1 MIIFMVPQPLY
12 QLLQALRNEMQSM
25 GCLNCEEALT
35 VQVVD
40 LALSFWI
47 DCLLHLVL
55 SKM

>member
-25 GCLNCEEALT
+25 GCLDCEEALT